1 MEVIFELPEA
11 PHVSQSGVPQSIT
24 MRQARRA
31 LLAAGLLD
39 DVTAA
44 IEALESPAKEAAQ
57 IDWEYGNTVERHN
70 GLVASLGP
78 ALGLT
83 EEQIDALFVAGAAL

>member
-11 PHVSQSGVPQSIT
+11 PHVAQNGVPRSIT

-39 DVTAA
+39 DVAAA
-44 IEALESPAKEAAQ
+44 IAALPSPAKEAAQ
-57 IDWEYGNTVERHN
+57 IDWEYSNTVERHN

-78 ALGLT
+78 GLGLS